1 MSAGPRLLLRL
12 PAVLSGGL
20 FVWYCGCRC
29 ASAVAYPRFGTTFI
43 CFLIFLEVSSHI
55 RLITPAQVCV
65 ITAPLPKP
73 TMALLLSVCSLA
85 ACREGWKSLGSR
97 CVYQTAGQS
106 AESACAADCAS
117 VVRPWIANDTG
128 GVPMCIR
135 SQGEHDFLHTWVGR
149 EYWTGFRRNGASDG
163 VTPPDDWRTGLVH
176 PQGSA
181 CSASANPWFDSL
193 MRHQGAWPLLERAR
207 RCTQRLSV
215 RRVCAL
221 PSWKP
226 IRSGA

>member
-29 ASAVAYPRFGTTFI
+29 ASAVAYSRYDVCLFYYFFWRGVHPLDFP
-43 CFLIFLEVSSHI
+43 LAQVSSTLHHGAI
-55 RLITPAQVCV
+55 AE
-65 ITAPLPKP
+65 

-97 CVYQTAGQS
+97 CVYQTAGQT

-135 SQGEHDFLHTWVGR
+135 SQGEYDVLHTWVGR

-193 MRHQGAWPLLERAR
+193 MSHQGAWPLLERAH

-215 RRVCAL
+215 RCVCAQ
-221 PSWKP
+221 PSRKP

>member
-1 MSAGPRLLLRL
+1 MRQ
-12 PAVLSGGL
+12 SGCL
-20 FVWYCGCRC
+20 AQVH
-29 ASAVAYPRFGTTFI
+29 V
-43 CFLIFLEVSSHI
+43 CFLYSYI
-55 RLITPAQVCV
+55 RLISPGTSPHQLS

-73 TMALLLSVCSLA
+73 RMALLVALCSLA

-97 CVYQTAGQS
+97 CVYQTAGQW

-163 VTPPDDWRTGLVH
+163 VRPPDDWRTGLVH

>member
-1 MSAGPRLLLRL
+1 
-12 PAVLSGGL
+12 
-20 FVWYCGCRC
+20 
-29 ASAVAYPRFGTTFI
+29 
-43 CFLIFLEVSSHI
+43 
-55 RLITPAQVCV
+55 
-65 ITAPLPKP
+65 
-73 TMALLLSVCSLA
+73 MALLLSVCSLA

-97 CVYQTAGQS
+97 CVYQTAGQT

-149 EYWTGFRRNGASDG
+149 EYWTGFRRNGPSDG

-193 MRHQGAWPLLERAR
+193 MSHRAWPLLERAR
-207 RCTQRLSV
+207 PCTPASQRPL
-215 RRVCAL
+215 RVCTAVTEAHPVWSL
-221 PSWKP
+221 NEPSTADSEVGYSDDNDEQNCILRENEDWRGWVFKRLGLSP
-226 IRSGA
+226 

>member
-1 MSAGPRLLLRL
+1 MLF
-12 PAVLSGGL
+12 SG
-20 FVWYCGCRC
+20 VHQ
-29 ASAVAYPRFGTTFI
+29 
-43 CFLIFLEVSSHI
+43 IFTPQKVSS
-55 RLITPAQVCV
+55 R
-65 ITAPLPKP
+65 PLHGAE
-73 TMALLLSVCSLA
+73 TMALLVSLCSLA
-85 ACREGWKSLGSR
+85 ACREGWTSLGSR
-97 CVYQTAGQS
+97 CVYQTAGQA

-117 VVRPWIANDTG
+117 VARPWIANDTG

-193 MRHQGAWPLLERAR
+193 MRPQGAWPLLERAR

-215 RRVCAL
+215 RRVCAQ